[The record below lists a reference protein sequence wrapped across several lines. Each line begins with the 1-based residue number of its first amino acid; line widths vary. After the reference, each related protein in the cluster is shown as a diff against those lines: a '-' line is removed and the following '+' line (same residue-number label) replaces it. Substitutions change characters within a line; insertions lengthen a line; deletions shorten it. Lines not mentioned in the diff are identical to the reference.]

1 MSETSTR
8 KHITVEGE
16 FNGEKISFE
25 TGRLAPKADAAVMA
39 TVGGTSVLVTVV
51 SAPTKEIQDGLP
63 LRVDYEE
70 RFYAGGMISGSRFT
84 RREGKP
90 TDEAIVEGRLIDH
103 AIRPLFNK
111 DFMDEVQIVATALSV
126 DGKNSAGLVAFLA
139 TSAALSIAGLPFNG
153 PIVPVRV
160 QKEKKGGDLIVSF
173 NESNEHNYLDLVA
186 SYLKEGK
193 KVQAIEAHAHEIPE
207 AELTEAI
214 EESAKQSKPLFDLL
228 NEFSAKV
235 NVPMKE
241 YEKSWLSREA
251 IEIFHSEVFP
261 LMKELHEGDTVFKSH
276 EWDNAIKVLE
286 RELIKKYADKYEAAQ
301 VEAFVGEAQKDFL
314 RDLAK
319 KDKRIDDRGL
329 DEIRPLSAEVG
340 LIPRVHGSALFNR
353 GFTQSLSIT
362 TLASKSQNLLVQTMT
377 GEKEKLYMHHY
388 NFPPFSTGEIGKVG
402 GANRRAIGHGLLA
415 EKALVPVLPDTESF
429 GYAMRVVSEILSSNG
444 STSMAA
450 TCASSLALMD
460 AGVPI
465 KAHVGGIGVGL
476 FVDTNK
482 EDPSLDEYKL
492 FTDIVGAED
501 FAGYMDYKMTG
512 TREGVTAIQ
521 MELKLKGLPVALM
534 GKLIERSRNA
544 RMKVLD
550 VMDSAIAKPRETV
563 NEYAPKLLS
572 LKIDKENIG
581 MVIGSGG
588 VMIKGLMEQFDV
600 EIDITEDQDYGMV
613 SISGIS
619 KEKVQGAYD
628 YILGMVTPVEVGEVY
643 KGIVTRVEP
652 YGAFI
657 EIAPNQIG
665 LLHVSEYSYG
675 FTDDITNLVKVGDQM
690 EVKVTGKEMGKIS
703 VSKKA
708 LEQPPEGYVPPMPRE
723 RMGGRDDRRGGDRRG
738 GRGGDRGGRGGGRR
752 FNDY

>member
-1 MSETSTR
+1 MASEASAK
-8 KHITVEGE
+8 KHVTVTGE
-16 FNGEKISFE
+16 FNGEKVKFE
-25 TGRLAPKADAAVMA
+25 TGKLAPKADAAVLV
-39 TVGGTSVLVTVV
+39 TVGETSVIATVV

-70 RFYAGGMISGSRFT
+70 RYYAGGIISGSRFT
-84 RREGKP
+84 RRESKP
-90 TDEAIVEGRLIDH
+90 TDDAIVEGRLIDH

-111 DFMDEVQIVATALSV
+111 DFGDETQIVATALSV

-139 TSAALSIAGLPFNG
+139 ASAALSISGLPFNG
-153 PIVPVRV
+153 PIVPVRI
-160 QKEKKGGDLIVSF
+160 QKSEKSGEVNVSF
-173 NESNEHNYLDLVA
+173 NNVDAHGYLDLVA
-186 SYLKEGK
+186 SFLKDGK

-207 AELTEAI
+207 TELVEAI
-214 EESAKQSKPLFDLL
+214 KEGAKQSKPLFELL
-228 NEFSAKV
+228 NKFAEEV

-241 YEKSWLSREA
+241 YVPSWLNRGA
-251 IEIFHSEVFP
+251 IESFHGEVMP
-261 LMKELHEGDTVFKSH
+261 KLKAVRDSGITFKTK
-276 EWDNAIKVLE
+276 EWDDAIKSVE
-286 RELIKKYADKYEAAQ
+286 HETYENHKEEYDADQ
-301 VEAFVGEAQKDFL
+301 INAFVGEVQKDFV
-314 RDLAK
+314 RDLVLNK
-319 KDKRIDDRGL
+319 NERIDGRKM

-340 LIPRVHGSALFNR
+340 VLPRVHGSAIFNR

-362 TLASKSQNLLVQTMT
+362 TLGSKQQNLLVQSMT
-377 GEKEKLYMHHY
+377 GDEERSYMHHY

-415 EKALVPVLPDTESF
+415 EKALVPVLPNVEDF
-429 GYAMRVVSEILSSNG
+429 GYVIRVVSEILSSNG

-476 FVDTNK
+476 FVDTHK
-482 EDPSLDEYKL
+482 ENPDLEEYNL
-492 FTDIVGAED
+492 LTDIVGAED

-521 MELKLKGLPVALM
+521 MELKIKGFPVELLDKLM
-534 GKLIERSRNA
+534 GVSKSA

-550 VMDSAIAKPRETV
+550 VMDSAISEPRATV
-563 NEYAPKLLS
+563 NEYAPKLMTLEI
-572 LKIDKENIG
+572 KKDDIG

-588 VMIKGLMEQFDV
+588 QMIKSIMAKFGVQVDVSETPESGVV
-600 EIDITEDQDYGMV
+600 EI
-613 SISGIS
+613 SGV
-619 KEKVQGAYD
+619 KKDAVQGAYD

-643 KGIVTRVEP
+643 KGLVTRVEP
-652 YGAFI
+652 YGAFV
-657 EIAPNQIG
+657 EVAPNQIG
-665 LLHVSEYSYG
+665 LLHVSEWSYG
-675 FTDDITNLVKVGDQM
+675 FTEDMTQLVKVGDEL

-723 RMGGRDDRRGGDRRG
+723 RTGGRDRDRGDRRGGDRRG
-738 GRGGDRGGRGGGRR
+738 GDRRPRR
-752 FNDY
+752 DY